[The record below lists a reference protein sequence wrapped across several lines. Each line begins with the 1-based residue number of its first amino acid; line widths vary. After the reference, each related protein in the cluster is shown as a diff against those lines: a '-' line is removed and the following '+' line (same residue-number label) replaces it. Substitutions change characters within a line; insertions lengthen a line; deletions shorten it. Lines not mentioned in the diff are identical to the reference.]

1 MPPLR
6 VAWLQPSLQPYR
18 IPVLTR
24 LADDPNVDVTFF
36 TRREDAGTS
45 HRYGDIVLGQ
55 GLEVEGVTTWDMSH
69 GRPRTLFQGGL
80 IRILFG
86 GYDVVVLDDT
96 IHNLTNWL
104 FWLVSFLGGPRIM
117 FFGYGLRPTVLSKGL
132 GGKVRALLQRVLLA
146 RGSSFAVY
154 TAAGREALLRMGID
168 EEQVFV
174 LLNTL
179 DTSFLASLR
188 PSGDRAGL
196 TAEIPLRPDRPL
208 LLFVGRMQAAKR
220 LDVLIDAVRRLEGDG
235 TPVDLV
241 LIGDGPELE
250 ASRKRAMGL
259 EGVHF
264 LPPEYDPR
272 ELAPYFAAADV
283 LAIPGRVGLTCVHGF
298 AYGLPCVTVAP
309 GDVEQSPEFEY
320 IEHGV
325 NGFVVPTPDPVG
337 YAAALKAVVEDTD
350 GLREMKDAC
359 LASAERLSMEHM
371 ATVWVEAARKAAGG
385 G

>member
-1 MPPLR
+1 MPPLK

-24 LADDPNVDVTFF
+24 LADDPGVDVTFF
-36 TRREDAGTS
+36 TRREDAGIS
-45 HRYGDIVLGQ
+45 HRYGDIVLEQ
-55 GLEVEGVTTWDMSH
+55 GLEVEGVTTWDMSR

-80 IRILFG
+80 IKILIG
-86 GYDVVVLDDT
+86 GYEVVVLADT

-117 FFGYGLRPTVLSKGL
+117 FFGYGLRPTVLSEGL
-132 GGKVRALLQRVLLA
+132 GGKLRGLLQRLLMA

-154 TAAGREALLRMGID
+154 TAAGRAALLRMGID
-168 EEQVFV
+168 EERISV

-179 DTSFLASLR
+179 DTSYLASLSA
-188 PSGDRAGL
+188 SGDRAGL

-220 LDVLIDAVRRLEGDG
+220 LDVLIDAVRCLEGEG
-235 TPVDLV
+235 TQLDLV

-264 LPPEYDPR
+264 LPPEYDPKK
-272 ELAPYFAAADV
+272 LAPYFAAADV

-325 NGFVVPTPDPVG
+325 NGFVVPTPDPEG
-337 YAAALKAVVEDTD
+337 YAAALKAVVADTN

-371 ATVWVEAARKAAGG
+371 ATVWVEAARKAAGRG
-385 G
+385 

>member
-55 GLEVEGVTTWDMSH
+55 GLEVEGVTTWDMSR